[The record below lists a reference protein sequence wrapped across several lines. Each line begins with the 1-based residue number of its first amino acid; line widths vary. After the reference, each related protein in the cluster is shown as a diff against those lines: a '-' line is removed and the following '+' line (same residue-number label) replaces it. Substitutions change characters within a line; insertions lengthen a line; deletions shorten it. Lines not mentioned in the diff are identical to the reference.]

1 MPVFSKNIELNEK
14 FLKLSLFAAI
24 FEYHTRML
32 PPKEFDS
39 VVSTEKSLSPLN
51 AEFIRVFTRI
61 ASVFGLPKSVGEIY
75 GLLFTAQ
82 GALSFDEIAQRTGLS
97 SGSVSYGLR
106 FLRAASAVNL
116 TYVQGDRRDYYLAET
131 ELNRLTTGLLREK
144 FQTYF
149 ADEKGHLRQI
159 AELTQKISNAERR
172 RHFTE
177 RTRILN
183 EWHRTA
189 AEIMH
194 HIHESPA
201 LSGKETAQ

>member
-1 MPVFSKNIELNEK
+1 
-14 FLKLSLFAAI
+14 
-24 FEYHTRML
+24 ML

-39 VVSTEKSLSPLN
+39 VVSTEKRLSPLD
-51 AEFIRVFTRI
+51 AEFIGIFTRI
-61 ASVFGLPKSVGEIY
+61 AAMLGLPKSIGEIY
-75 GLLFTAQ
+75 GLLFAVQ

-149 ADEKGHLRQI
+149 VDEKSHLGHI
-159 AELTQKISNAERR
+159 AELAQKITNTERR

-189 AEIMH
+189 AEFMYHMH
-194 HIHESPA
+194 EPPA